1 MSQQSV
7 KIEVKDEVK
16 KFGKVVA
23 VDHVSFRVKEGEIL
37 GLLGPSGCG
46 KTTILRSIAGLE
58 EINEGEIFLDGQVVT
73 SARKKVFLP
82 AEKRKLGFVFQS
94 YALWPHMTVRE
105 NLRYCLQ
112 GGKHSKSEKE
122 TRIKDALDLV
132 GLYGLEDRYPSQL
145 SGGQQQRVALARN
158 LAYHPKV
165 LLLDE
170 PLSNLDLQVRERVRG
185 DLHVLLKKIGITS
198 IFVTHDQEE
207 AFVISDRTILLNQGK
222 IVQEGSPHELYS
234 RPASSFVAEFVGH
247 ANILKASLVEILPGG
262 QTARLMIPDFGS
274 ELICQYDGEIP
285 KEVSSVTIRY
295 NEMGVS
301 SAKPETTDNVVKGEI
316 VSREY
321 RGSVTDHKIHIG
333 GTNIIVTTHKFCSA
347 TESPTGIGAIYVSI
361 PPSAIKPLRS

>member
-1 MSQQSV
+1 MAQQTV
-7 KIEVKDEVK
+7 KIEVKNEVK

-23 VDHVSFRVKEGEIL
+23 VDHVSFQVREGEIL

-58 EINEGEIFLDGQVVT
+58 EINEGEILLDGQVVT
-73 SARKKVFLP
+73 STQKKIFLP

-105 NLRYCLQ
+105 NLKYCLQ
-112 GGKHSKSEKE
+112 NSKYSKAETE
-122 TRIKDALDLV
+122 TRIKDALALVDLHEM
-132 GLYGLEDRYPSQL
+132 EDRYPAQL

-185 DLHVLLKKIGITS
+185 ELRVLLRRIGITS

-222 IVQEGSPHELYS
+222 IVQEGAPHELYS
-234 RPASSFVAEFVGH
+234 KPANSFVAEFIGRT
-247 ANILKASLVEILPGG
+247 NILKASVAEILPGG
-262 QTARLMIPDFGS
+262 QSARLTIPDFGS
-274 ELICQYDGEIP
+274 ELICQYEGEIP
-285 KEVSSVTIRY
+285 KEVSYVTIRY
-295 NEMGVS
+295 NEIGLSVS
-301 SAKPETTDNVVKGEI
+301 RPDTMDNVVKGEI
-316 VSREY
+316 LSREY
-321 RGSVTDHKIHIG
+321 RGSVTDHKIRVG
-333 GTNIIVTTHKFCSA
+333 NANLIVTTHRFCNS
-347 TESPTGIGAIYVSI
+347 TENPTGTGAVYVRI

>member
-1 MSQQSV
+1 MAQQTV
-7 KIEVKDEVK
+7 KIEVKNEVK

-23 VDHVSFRVKEGEIL
+23 VDHVSFQVKEGEIL

-58 EINEGEIFLDGQVVT
+58 EINEGEILLDGQIVT
-73 SARKKVFLP
+73 SKEKKIFLP

-94 YALWPHMTVRE
+94 YALWPHMTVRD
-105 NLRYCLQ
+105 NLKYCLQ
-112 GGKHSKSEKE
+112 NSKYSREETEK
-122 TRIKDALDLV
+122 RIKDALDLV
-132 GLYGLEDRYPSQL
+132 GLHDLEERYPAQL

-185 DLHVLLKKIGITS
+185 ELRTLLRRIGITS

-207 AFVISDRTILLNQGK
+207 AFVISDRTILLNHGK

-234 RPASSFVAEFVGH
+234 KPENSFVAEFIGRT
-247 ANILKASLVEILPGG
+247 NILKASLVEMLPGG
-262 QTARLMIPDFGS
+262 QTARLRIPDFDS
-274 ELICQYDGEIP
+274 DLICQYEAEFP
-285 KEVSSVTIRY
+285 KDVSYVTMRY
-295 NEMGVS
+295 NEIGLS
-301 SAKPETTDNVVKGEI
+301 AAKPETMDNVLKGEI

-321 RGSVTDHKIHIG
+321 RGSVTDHKVRIG
-333 GTNIIVTTHKFCSA
+333 NANIIVTTHKFCGG
-347 TESPTGIGAIYVSI
+347 TESPSGNGSIYVRI
-361 PPSAIKPLRS
+361 PASAIKPLGS